1 MARFLETWLSGT
13 EPVQYTPRGL
23 AWASEWGTLRY
34 TMNAAL
40 IAEIVAKHI
49 ASAFPFSLPPA
60 LSSPYI
66 LACVCMLCV
75 CVCVCVTDF
84 CVWLLFVHGEWGG

>member
-1 MARFLETWLSGT
+1 MTQLLLALQVARFLETWLSGT
-13 EPVQYTPRGL
+13 DPVQYTPKGL

-49 ASAFPFSLPPA
+49 ASTSLPLA
-60 LSSPYI
+60 SSLSAP
-66 LACVCMLCV
+66 LVFFPL
-75 CVCVCVTDF
+75 
-84 CVWLLFVHGEWGG
+84 